1 MDEVSVVDLMADLLR
16 SYEALTIPIDECA
29 IEEFMH
35 INDENNQ
42 MFLQEVLDDVNDVLG
57 WSTKQFHPR
66 SWM

>member
-1 MDEVSVVDLMADLLR
+1 MDEVLVVDLMADLLR

-57 WSTKQFHPR
+57 
-66 SWM
+66 